1 MVEFAATS
9 RWKAANEMEQSF
21 CGFYVLMEDLY
32 VYEMPLRLRK
42 ENIKRWSYAFKRRLM
57 KKTSDAYSFLADLTS
72 AYNRLLKAEKRNI
85 QCSHKQNFEV
95 VLPKL
100 SRSQKDA

>member
-42 ENIKRWSYAFKRRLM
+42 ENINDGVMHLSVDLS

-72 AYNRLLKAEKRNI
+72 ASTRLLKAEKRNI
-85 QCSHKQNFEV
+85 QCSYKQNFEV
-95 VLPKL
+95 VLSKL